1 MKSKKYVKKN
11 KRETQ
16 KHKKNYKTQKYVKS
30 IGNFTRKY
38 LFKNSVGGKI
48 ILKPLNPSYLIKVNE
63 KLKKI
68 NNPSAS
74 DSENVKKIKK
84 ALNKEEIQ
92 ALNDEKNALIN
103 KLKNKI
109 ISKSQKSLKSQKS
122 QYSEY
127 SPISP
132 IDDFL
137 MGLNNDEKQDLVDKI
152 C

>member
-48 ILKPLNPSYLIKVNE
+48 ILKPLDPSYIIEVKK
-63 KLKKI
+63 KLKKH
-68 NNPSAS
+68 NPSAS
-74 DSENVKKIKK
+74 ESFKKI
-84 ALNKEEIQ
+84 
-92 ALNDEKNALIN
+92 
-103 KLKNKI
+103 
-109 ISKSQKSLKSQKS
+109 SQKSKKSQ
-122 QYSEY
+122 Y

-137 MGLNNDEKQDLVDKI
+137 MGLNNDEREELVNKI